1 MRIAVVGLGAVGT
14 RAARQLASTPGV
26 TSIVLCEP
34 HAAKR
39 AAVSEVLG
47 PIAEAVAWP
56 EDGDL
61 PDGVGD
67 CDATLLAG
75 PTETHLD
82 QVRRLLALRRP
93 VVSVSDSLTEVRS
106 LLELDGEAVE
116 HGVPVVVGAA
126 FSPGLSCVLA
136 RHGASWFERVDEIHV
151 AWIGTG
157 GPACAHQHHTSFGG
171 RSVEWIDGEWLQ
183 RPSGSGRELCWF
195 PDPVGAADCY
205 RGALP
210 EPLLLETSFHGVQRI
225 TAKLAGTRRDRLT
238 ARLPMLRPP
247 HPEGSVGALRVE
259 LRGWR
264 NGASDTVVLGAMDRP
279 AVAGGAVAALAV
291 FMAAS
296 GTLARDGVAGLAEQV
311 EPLPFLTELARR
323 GVRAATFEGADATA
337 AAS

>member
-14 RAARQLASTPGV
+14 RAARQLASTPEV
-26 TSIVLCEP
+26 TSILLCEP
-34 HAAKR
+34 HASKR
-39 AAVSEVLG
+39 GAVAEVLG
-47 PIAEAVAWP
+47 PIAEEAAWSS
-56 EDGDL
+56 DGDL
-61 PDGVGD
+61 PDAVGS

-75 PTETHLD
+75 PTETHLA

-93 VVSVSDSLTEVRS
+93 VVSVSDSLGEVQS
-106 LLELDGEAVE
+106 LLELDAEAIDL
-116 HGVPVVVGAA
+116 GVPVVVGAA
-126 FSPGLSCVLA
+126 FSPGLSCLLA
-136 RHGASWFERVDEIHV
+136 RHGASWFERVDELHV

-157 GPACAHQHHTSFGG
+157 GPACAHQHHSSFGG
-171 RSVEWIDGEWLQ
+171 RSMEWMDGEWLQ

-210 EPLLLETSFHGVQRI
+210 EPLLLEKSFRGVQRI

-247 HPEGSVGALRVE
+247 HPEGAVGALRVE

-264 NGASDTVVLGAMDRP
+264 GGVSDTVVLGAMDRP

-291 FMAAS
+291 VEAAK
-296 GTLARDGVAGLAEQV
+296 GALARPGVAGLAEQV
-311 EPLPFLTELARR
+311 EALPFLTELARR
-323 GVRAATFEGADATA
+323 GVRAATFEGADA
-337 AAS
+337 ASIAT